1 MTRTKWTLRDLES
14 GRLDWRSLL
23 HFVRHLPIDSATY
36 RATHSDDL
44 EAVEWASGRRAASI
58 LADLVD
64 TVQVTNAILT
74 TKPGSK
80 IKSPKPYPRPWKT
93 GEQETKRFGKDPI
106 PASQIREWYYA

>member
-1 MTRTKWTLRDLES
+1 M
-14 GRLDWRSLL
+14 
-23 HFVRHLPIDSATY
+23 RHLPIDSATY